1 MKTSKIKLGL
11 ITSGCLL
18 LALTGFVVYK
28 LDKWEVMPVRLWRVS
43 YERATP
49 KGALFYMRRALVSGD
64 ADGYVASFQMGDE
77 DEALR
82 QSLKQMVLA
91 FAKLHRQL
99 VSTYDQV
106 NADVVVRNLAPA
118 VMPEQMIHAA
128 EESKVGDH
136 ILIALGS
143 KNTKLVNLELA
154 QSGGAWR
161 VRPETLFGGMSRQA
175 ISEVMSQFATAIQ
188 KAIPEIAN
196 GKYPTAYDV
205 QLAIKHEMN

>member
-1 MKTSKIKLGL
+1 MKTSKIKLCL
-11 ITSGCLL
+11 VTSGCLL
-18 LALTGFVVYK
+18 LALTGFVMYK
-28 LDKWEVMPVRLWRVS
+28 LDKREVMPVRLWRVT

-64 ADGYVASFQMGDE
+64 ADGYAASFQMGDE

-106 NADVVVRNLAPA
+106 NADMVVRNLAPA
-118 VMPEQMIHAA
+118 VLPEQMIHKA
-128 EESKVGDH
+128 EVSKVGDH

-143 KNTKLVNLELA
+143 KETKLVNLELA

-161 VRPETLFGGMSRQA
+161 VRPETLFPSMSRQA
-175 ISEVMSQFATAIQ
+175 ISELMIQFATVIEDI
-188 KAIPEIAN
+188 IPEIAR
-196 GKYPTAYDV
+196 GKYANAYDV
-205 QLAIKHEMN
+205 QLAIKHAMN